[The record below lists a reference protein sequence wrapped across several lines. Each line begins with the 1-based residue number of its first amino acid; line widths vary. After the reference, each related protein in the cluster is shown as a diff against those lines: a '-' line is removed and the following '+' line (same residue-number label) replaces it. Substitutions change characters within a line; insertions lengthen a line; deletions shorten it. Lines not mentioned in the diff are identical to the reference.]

1 MFMDYLPFLILS
13 FYGIDSFVK
22 KGKSSLLIIS
32 LSLIILTSYYY
43 SPSVIIVIFIFSI
56 YKYLKINGNK
66 DLFKFILKLIYRI
79 FISVLITMILI
90 LPTAYTILN
99 GRSSSSNFISILSLI
114 KPKLELYTSYS
125 IGLTLTTFLILV
137 ASLFSKDKYN
147 KLFSYIVVAIIIFPI
162 FNYILNG
169 TLYINAKALI
179 PFIPLSLV
187 LISEELVYL
196 FKNKYLKYSL
206 IIIILLTSS
215 TTCIMCNKND
225 KLMKYSEFKNINY
238 KVQSD
243 VYRTNTSNISKEHI
257 NKVNDIT
264 EYKTTMY
271 SSTFNND
278 YKNTYLNVFENPMN
292 YRNKFMITSSN
303 NILFQMYMGEKYI
316 YSNTNLGYPYKKID
330 SSLYELDSAL
340 PIIYATSNTISKSD
354 FDKLNYPDTVIN
366 LLGNVISNKSNT
378 NIIKSS
384 KVNDY
389 SVLESNGLDIEKTS
403 HGYIVNALKNNYLKV
418 KINSDLSNKLL
429 LIDFDILKNNSC
441 KKSGDLNIKINNIDN
456 KLTCKEWKYNNENHK
471 FSYVINSVSDNTIT
485 IKFTKGTH
493 ELSDVN
499 IYTLDYD
506 LIKDIKDSVDEF
518 KFDQDK
524 TKGDIIKGNISD
536 KEDSILSISIPYDKG
551 FNIYIDGKLTN
562 YYKINN
568 AFIGLDIKKGQHNIK
583 IEYKAPYKNISLGIS
598 LVGIILLIINYIK
611 EKS

>member
-1 MFMDYLPFLILS
+1 
-13 FYGIDSFVK
+13 
-22 KGKSSLLIIS
+22 
-32 LSLIILTSYYY
+32 
-43 SPSVIIVIFIFSI
+43 
-56 YKYLKINGNK
+56 
-66 DLFKFILKLIYRI
+66 
-79 FISVLITMILI
+79 
-90 LPTAYTILN
+90 
-99 GRSSSSNFISILSLI
+99 
-114 KPKLELYTSYS
+114 
-125 IGLTLTTFLILV
+125 
-137 ASLFSKDKYN
+137 
-147 KLFSYIVVAIIIFPI
+147 
-162 FNYILNG
+162 
-169 TLYINAKALI
+169 
-179 PFIPLSLV
+179 
-187 LISEELVYL
+187 
-196 FKNKYLKYSL
+196 
-206 IIIILLTSS
+206 
-215 TTCIMCNKND
+215 MCNKND
-225 KLMKYSEFKNINY
+225 KLMKYSEFKNIDY
-238 KVQSD
+238 KAQSD

-278 YKNTYLNVFENPMN
+278 YKKTYLNIFENPMN

-303 NILFQMYMGEKYI
+303 NMLFQMYMGEKYI

-330 SSLYELDSAL
+330 SGLYELDSAL
-340 PIIYATSNTISKSD
+340 PIIYATNKKISKSD
-354 FDKLNYPDTVIN
+354 LDKLNYPDTVIN
-366 LLGNVISNKSNT
+366 LLGNIVSDKTNT

-389 SVLESNGLDIEKTS
+389 SVLESNGLDIEKTDL
-403 HGYIVNALKNNYLKV
+403 GYIVNALKNNHLKV

-471 FSYVINSVSDNTIT
+471 FSYVINSVSDNTLSIE
-485 IKFTKGTH
+485 FTKGTH
-493 ELSDVN
+493 ELSDIN

-518 KFDQDK
+518 KFDKDK
-524 TKGDIIKGNISD
+524 TKGDIIKGNISV

-568 AFIGLDIKKGQHNIK
+568 AFIGVDIKKGQHNIK
-583 IEYKAPYKNISLGIS
+583 IEYKAPYKNISLVIS
-598 LVGIILLIINYIK
+598 LSGIILLIINYIK